1 MLSFRNIDRFYIDVA
16 IDCPI
21 LEGRS
26 TTLMCKEELEELLI
40 EVEDSAYRL
49 RSAID
54 NMRE

>member
-1 MLSFRNIDRFYIDVA
+1 MLSFRNADRFYIDVA

-40 EVEDSAYRL
+40 EVEDSADRL